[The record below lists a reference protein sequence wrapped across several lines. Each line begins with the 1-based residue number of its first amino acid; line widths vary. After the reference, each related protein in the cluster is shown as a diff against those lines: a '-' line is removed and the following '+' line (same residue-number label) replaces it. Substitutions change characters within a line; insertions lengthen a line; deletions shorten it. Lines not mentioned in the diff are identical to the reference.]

1 MAGIP
6 GLRRPD
12 GDTSRS
18 GISRSGISR
27 LAASPLS
34 SRPARAG
41 AALLA
46 VVLAIVLTRCAMTSS
61 AQAAPPEAKVR
72 AAVTTTLAA
81 RTAAV
86 AAHDKDAYLATDAGG
101 AFKTADAQVFDNL
114 MALPLASWSLTPAAD
129 QSAAKRARV
138 QHLYQVTESY
148 ELSGVD
154 YKPVTDTRYL
164 TFVEQGGKWL
174 LSSDPDGAAS
184 GPHAD
189 TGFDQGGQILDQ
201 GIQIWDQGAVSVVH
215 GSRSLV
221 IGLGG
226 EQRLKPFADLA
237 DHAAAKAAAVWG
249 AAGWKGDVVVLV
261 PTTQAQVETL
271 LNSGAGSLTGV
282 VAITAGEGG
291 QALTAAPAS
300 RVLVNPEAFDGEAP
314 DAWQFFLDHELTHVA
329 TRAWTTPSVPLWLSE
344 GAADY
349 TGYLSSSI
357 TADRRFQELANAV
370 SQSAWQPQA
379 LPATGDFAGS
389 GDAVSRTYQISNLA
403 CALIAQRYGQAK
415 LVAFYKAVG
424 TAPAGTADPVDHAFR
439 TVLGLTTAEFTV
451 KWRAFVLNEAHT
463 VATAL
468 AKKHS

>member
-1 MAGIP
+1 MRSW
-6 GLRRPD
+6 RRA
-12 GDTSRS
+12 S
-18 GISRSGISR
+18 GAVLG
-27 LAASPLS
+27 
-34 SRPARAG
+34 
-41 AALLA
+41 
-46 VVLAIVLTRCAMTSS
+46 VVLAIAVTRCATSS
-61 AQAAPPEAKVR
+61 PAQASPPESKIR
-72 AAVTTTLAA
+72 AAVTATLAA
-81 RTAAV
+81 RAAAV
-86 AAHDKDAYLATDAGG
+86 ASHDKNAYLATDADADG
-101 AFKTADAQVFDNL
+101 AFRTADAQVFDNL
-114 MALPLASWSLTPAAD
+114 MALPLASWSLAPAAD
-129 QSAAKRARV
+129 QSAAKRAKV
-138 QHLYQVTESY
+138 PHLYQVTESY

-164 TFVEQGGKWL
+164 TFVERAGKWL
-174 LSSDPDGAAS
+174 VSSTADGAAS
-184 GPHAD
+184 GLHAD
-189 TGFDQGGQILDQ
+189 AQV
-201 GIQIWDQGAVSVVH
+201 WDQGAVSVVH

-237 DHAAAKAAAVWG
+237 DHAAAKAAAGWG

-271 LNSGAGSLTGV
+271 LNSGPGSLTGV

-314 DAWQFFLDHELTHVA
+314 DAWQFFFDHELTHVA
-329 TRAWTTPSVPLWLSE
+329 TRAWTTPAVPLWLSE

-349 TGYLSSSI
+349 TGYLNSSI

-370 SQSAWQPQA
+370 AQNGWQPQD
-379 LPATGDFAGS
+379 LPAPSDFVGS

-403 CALIAQRYGQAK
+403 CALIAQKYGQAK

-439 TVLGLTTAEFTV
+439 TVLGTTTAEFTV

-463 VATAL
+463 VAAVL
-468 AKKHS
+468 AKKHA